1 MMWKILAF
9 SALSLSLAACGGKV
23 EPADVNPTPSGMKE
37 GEGLFSG
44 KSGNL
49 RDAFGN
55 KGQGYGAALPV
66 NIFLWRAAL
75 ETVSFLPLEE
85 VDSTG
90 GVLTTAWSLN
100 PKDES
105 ERSRINVLILG
116 RGLSPQA
123 LKVNV
128 FKQKKENGAWVDA
141 PASTATAAQLE
152 ETILTKARTLRVR
165 ERAAN

>member
-1 MMWKILAF
+1 
-9 SALSLSLAACGGKV
+9 
-23 EPADVNPTPSGMKE
+23 
-37 GEGLFSG
+37 
-44 KSGNL
+44 
-49 RDAFGN
+49 
-55 KGQGYGAALPV
+55 
-66 NIFLWRAAL
+66 LWRSAL

-100 PKDES
+100 PKDEN